1 MKTSSGLLLGVLF
14 TLVVVIVALVI
25 YFNTRPEEEEK
36 PETLDGPTLP
46 GISDLTV
53 SRKDSPDSGSESY
66 TIEPYT
72 IEYDEGEEEATAYLE
87 GDNEKALSK
96 NITFTLNWTNN
107 DGFDNVTGIKIEH
120 HIDTATDGSLEKKRT
135 IEDESITLRSN
146 FTDVSYSITG
156 DGEYSFVGKNRF
168 KIIAVLDRKL
178 KSTDANNQ
186 EYVLYDG
193 LEDESGNILSI
204 NGLDIKSEDLT
215 ATIGMALPLE
225 KTFELELR
233 DGSYTG
239 ANKATK
245 KITNKK
251 YTFKAVPYKKDPPSK
266 EVDESKRVVYNNI
279 ELIAQDDAG
288 KKFKFRSG
296 DGKYWAIGAGG
307 GGNSKDTSVA
317 PADKVYGYY
326 TLKTDE
332 IDPNKAAIIIFAK
345 SSKPRDPGMERDY
358 NSLKIVMGTA
368 TAPIDMYLHG
378 IDDNVTFRPLDDT
391 LVSTSYKLSNTRHWK
406 IT

>member
-46 GISDLTV
+46 GISNLTV

-156 DGEYSFVGKNRF
+156 NGEYSFVGKNRF

-204 NGLDIKSEDLT
+204 NELDIKSEDLT

-233 DGSYTG
+233 DGSNTG

-245 KITNKK
+245 EITNKK
-251 YTFKAVPYKKDPPSK
+251 YTVKAVPYKKDPPSK
-266 EVDESKRVVYNNI
+266 EVDENKKVEYKNI

-296 DGKYWAIGAGG
+296 DTYWAIGAGG
-307 GGNSKDTSVA
+307 GGNSKDNSVA
-317 PADKVYGYY
+317 EADKVYGYY
-326 TLKTDE
+326 TLKTTE
-332 IDPNKAAIIIFAK
+332 TDPNKAAIIIFAK
-345 SSKPRDPGMERDY
+345 SSKPRDPGMEKDY
-358 NSLKIVMGTA
+358 NSLKIVKGTA

-378 IDDNVTFRPLDDT
+378 IDGNVTFRPLDDT

>member
-46 GISDLTV
+46 GISNLTV

-156 DGEYSFVGKNRF
+156 NGEYSFVGKNRF

-204 NGLDIKSEDLT
+204 NELDIKSEDLT

-233 DGSYTG
+233 DGSNTG

-245 KITNKK
+245 EITNKK
-251 YTFKAVPYKKDPPSK
+251 YTVKAVPYKKDPPSK
-266 EVDESKRVVYNNI
+266 EVDENKKVEYKNI

-296 DGKYWAIGAGG
+296 DTYWAIGAGG
-307 GGNSKDTSVA
+307 GGNSKDNSVA
-317 PADKVYGYY
+317 EADKVYGYY

-332 IDPNKAAIIIFAK
+332 TDPNNAAIIIFAK
-345 SSKPRDPGMERDY
+345 SSKPRDPGMEKDY
-358 NSLKIVMGTA
+358 NSLKIVKGTA

-378 IDDNVTFRPLDDT
+378 IDGNVTFRPLDDT

>member
-204 NGLDIKSEDLT
+204 NELDIKSEDLT

-233 DGSYTG
+233 DGSNTG

-245 KITNKK
+245 EITNKK
-251 YTFKAVPYKKDPPSK
+251 YTVKAVPYKKDPPSK
-266 EVDESKRVVYNNI
+266 EVDENKKVEYKNI

-296 DGKYWAIGAGG
+296 DTYWAIGAGG
-307 GGNSKDTSVA
+307 GGNSKDNSVA
-317 PADKVYGYY
+317 EADKVYGYY

-332 IDPNKAAIIIFAK
+332 TDPNNAAIIIFAK
-345 SSKPRDPGMERDY
+345 SSKPRDPGMEKDY
-358 NSLKIVMGTA
+358 NSLKIVKGTA

-378 IDDNVTFRPLDDT
+378 IDGNVTFRPLDDT

>member
-156 DGEYSFVGKNRF
+156 NGEYSFVGKNRF

-204 NGLDIKSEDLT
+204 NELDIKSEDLT

-233 DGSYTG
+233 DGSNTG

-245 KITNKK
+245 EITNKK
-251 YTFKAVPYKKDPPSK
+251 YTVKAVPYKKDPPSK
-266 EVDESKRVVYNNI
+266 EVDENKKVEYKNI

-296 DGKYWAIGAGG
+296 DTYWAIGAGG
-307 GGNSKDTSVA
+307 GGNSKDNSVA
-317 PADKVYGYY
+317 EADKVYGYY

-332 IDPNKAAIIIFAK
+332 TDPNNAAIIIFAK
-345 SSKPRDPGMERDY
+345 SSKPRDPGMEKDY
-358 NSLKIVMGTA
+358 NSLKIVKGTA

-378 IDDNVTFRPLDDT
+378 IDGNVTFRPLDDT

>member
-46 GISDLTV
+46 GISNLTV

-204 NGLDIKSEDLT
+204 NELDIKSEDLT

-233 DGSYTG
+233 DGSNTG

-245 KITNKK
+245 EITNKK
-251 YTFKAVPYKKDPPSK
+251 YTVKAVPYKKDPPSK
-266 EVDESKRVVYNNI
+266 EVDENKKVEYKNI

-296 DGKYWAIGAGG
+296 DTYWAIGAGG
-307 GGNSKDTSVA
+307 GGNSKDNSVA
-317 PADKVYGYY
+317 EADKVYGYY

-332 IDPNKAAIIIFAK
+332 TDPNNAAIIIFAK
-345 SSKPRDPGMERDY
+345 SSKPRDPGMEKDY
-358 NSLKIVMGTA
+358 NSLKIVKGTA

-378 IDDNVTFRPLDDT
+378 IDGNVTFRPLDDT

>member
-14 TLVVVIVALVI
+14 TLVVVIVAVVI

-46 GISDLTV
+46 GISDLNV
-53 SRKDSPDSGSESY
+53 SRTDSPDSGSESY

-204 NGLDIKSEDLT
+204 NELDIKSEDLT

-233 DGSYTG
+233 DGSNTG

-245 KITNKK
+245 EITNKK
-251 YTFKAVPYKKDPPSK
+251 YTVKAVPYKKDPPSK
-266 EVDESKRVVYNNI
+266 EVDENKKVEYKNI

-296 DGKYWAIGAGG
+296 DTYWAIGAGG
-307 GGNSKDTSVA
+307 GGNSKDNSVA
-317 PADKVYGYY
+317 EADKVYGYY

-332 IDPNKAAIIIFAK
+332 TDPNNAAIIIFAK
-345 SSKPRDPGMERDY
+345 SSKPRDPGMEKDY
-358 NSLKIVMGTA
+358 NSLKIVKGTA

-378 IDDNVTFRPLDDT
+378 IDGNVTFRPLDDT